1 MKRFLSIMLTLVMIL
16 GMLPV
21 MTTIAATVLS
31 AAIAQAGNFTAYDF
45 GAFKMHVYNSG
56 DVMGDASFI
65 VEGKS
70 ELVVL
75 EVPLFQEN
83 AKEFDAY
90 VAKLQKP
97 IVASITDYHEG
108 AVKDSKLYVAE
119 GMKSFLVG
127 PIYGGMMKGF
137 QKQWAGKLVILPDV
151 SKATE
156 VKFGETVTLAGIS
169 FRFEKGAATDFPAA
183 GICIGGKVYL
193 NVDNDYI
200 FEKSGEYD
208 SITYA
213 IKNDK
218 ADVIAKDVVSSKNGL
233 KFTVCYKDKKFTLT
247 TSLLGS
253 HNILN
258 ILSAVAI
265 AMDLGVDENDIKYA
279 VENLSATEHRLE
291 LKPFINGALLID
303 DAYNANPA
311 GCLEAMRVIGSFSP
325 MKRIVVTPGLVE
337 LGEKE
342 YECNKALGVEAAKN
356 ADVIILV
363 G

>member
-1 MKRFLSIMLTLVMIL
+1 MTK
-16 GMLPV
+16 
-21 MTTIAATVLS
+21 TTIAATVLS

-193 NVDNDYI
+193 THWAPAKEHPSALQISSMAAVDAEI
-200 FEKSGEYD
+200 AAAKS
-208 SITYA
+208 
-213 IKNDK
+213 
-218 ADVIAKDVVSSKNGL
+218 
-233 KFTVCYKDKKFTLT
+233 
-247 TSLLGS
+247 SLASGAELFVGS
-253 HNILN
+253 HGGSTTKEAVTFKIEYLN
-258 ILSAVAI
+258 ALKRLAAESKDAKELTAKIRKAYPNLAGESN
-265 AMDLGVDENDIKYA
+265 L
-279 VENLSATEHRLE
+279 ENLAAA
-291 LKPFINGALLID
+291 LK
-303 DAYNANPA
+303 
-311 GCLEAMRVIGSFSP
+311 
-325 MKRIVVTPGLVE
+325 K
-337 LGEKE
+337 
-342 YECNKALGVEAAKN
+342 
-356 ADVIILV
+356 
-363 G
+363 